1 MKLKTISSL
10 VGVTLLSGC
19 TSMMQKNDFDA
30 FNSKINTGDFDGAAE
45 VALEHAGYNK
55 EEGTTDD
62 LLWTLQAGATLNY
75 AGQYELSTKLLDST
89 EHMMKSEDTEG
100 TVTETAELVG
110 SIAGNDAMLDYEQAQ
125 YDGVMTNTIKAWNFI
140 AQNDMQNARVE
151 FNRAEE
157 RQRRAA
163 QHFADV
169 IKERRD
175 ELKEEAGESGALV
188 KQSVE
193 SDQTKTALAKAG
205 IEQGQWK
212 PYEGY
217 VNPFTTYSYALH
229 VMLTGKNKSDFQK
242 AADSFKRVYSMTNSS
257 VAKKDYDLARSLAT
271 GATTKKLDNKVW
283 VIFENGQ
290 SVVKEEKRVDL
301 PIFLLSDNVAY
312 SGIALPTLKERGTVF
327 NDISVNNVK
336 TETIADMDKIIG
348 AEFDQEFPYIL
359 AREITRA
366 TVKTIAQKQIKDEN
380 ELLGNVFAVLQ
391 VATTGADIRS
401 FSALPSEYQATRVD
415 VKGNKVTI
423 KAGNFDMPVELP
435 KDSKKHIIYV
445 KSVSP
450 VIEPTIKV
458 VNI

>member
-1 MKLKTISSL
+1 MKIKTLSIFVSAA
-10 VGVTLLSGC
+10 LLSGC
-19 TSMMQKNDFDA
+19 TSMIQKNDFDS
-30 FNSKINTGDFDGAAE
+30 FNSKMNTGDYSGASQ
-45 VALEHAGYNK
+45 VALDHAGYDQ
-55 EEGTTDD
+55 ETGQTDD

-89 EHMMKSEDTEG
+89 ENMMKSEDTEG
-100 TVTETAELVG
+100 AVSETAELVG

-125 YDGVMTNTIKAWNFI
+125 YDGVMTNTIKAWNFM
-140 AQNDMQNARVE
+140 AQNDYQNARVE
-151 FNRAEE
+151 LNRAEE

-163 QHFADV
+163 QHFADE
-169 IKERRD
+169 IKKRQT
-175 ELKEEAGESGALV
+175 ELKEEAGDSGALV

-193 SDQTKTALAKAG
+193 SEQTKIALAKAG

-212 PYEGY
+212 PYQGY
-217 VNPFTTYSYALH
+217 VNPFTTYSYGLQL
-229 VMLTGKNKSDFQK
+229 MLTGKNKSDFQK
-242 AADSFKRVYSMTNSS
+242 AADSFKRVYSMTNSQ
-257 VAKKDYDLARSLAT
+257 VAKNDYELARSLARSNN
-271 GATTKKLDNKVW
+271 TKKLDNKVW

-301 PIFLLSDNVAY
+301 PIFLLSNDVAY
-312 SGIALPTLKERGTVF
+312 SGIALPTLKERGTSYD
-327 NDISVNNVK
+327 NIQVNTSN

-359 AREITRA
+359 AREVTRA

-380 ELLGNVFAVLQ
+380 EVLGNVFAVLQ
-391 VATTGADIRS
+391 MATTGADIRS
-401 FSALPSEYQATRVD
+401 FSALPSEYQATRVEAKD
-415 VKGNKVTI
+415 RKVTI
-423 KAGNFDMPVELP
+423 QAGNYTIPVELV
-435 KDSKKHIIYV
+435 KESKAHIIYV

>member
-1 MKLKTISSL
+1 
-10 VGVTLLSGC
+10 
-19 TSMMQKNDFDA
+19 MMQKNDFDT
-30 FNSKINTGDFDGAAE
+30 FNTKMNTGDFSGASE
-45 VALEHAGYNK
+45 VALNHAGYDQEK
-55 EEGTTDD
+55 GTTDD
-62 LLWTLQAGATLNY
+62 LLWTLQAAAALNY

-89 EHMMKSEDTEG
+89 ENMMKSEDTEG
-100 TVTETAELVG
+100 SIAQAAELVG

-140 AQNDMQNARVE
+140 SQHDYQNARVE
-151 FNRAEE
+151 LNRAEE

-163 QHFADV
+163 QHFADE
-169 IKERRD
+169 IKERKA

-193 SDQTKTALAKAG
+193 SDQTKLALANAG

-212 PYEGY
+212 PYQGY
-217 VNPFTTYSYALH
+217 VNPFTTYSYGLQL
-229 VMLTGKNKSDFQK
+229 MLTGKNKSDFQK

-257 VAKKDYDLARSLAT
+257 VAKNDYELARSLSKSNNP
-271 GATTKKLDNKVW
+271 KKLNNKVW

-290 SVVKEEKRVDL
+290 SIVREEKRVDL

-312 SGIALPTLKERGTVF
+312 SGIALPTLKERGTAF
-327 NDISVNNVK
+327 DNIKVNTVK

-359 AREITRA
+359 AREVTRA

-380 ELLGNVFAVLQ
+380 ELLGNVFAILQ

-415 VKGNKVTI
+415 AKDSKVTLQVGSYSI
-423 KAGNFDMPVELP
+423 PVELS
-435 KDSKKHIIYV
+435 KDSKAHIIYV
-445 KSVSP
+445 KSISP

-458 VNI
+458 LNI